1 MPSLDVNGC
10 PINYV
15 VEGTGDPVMLIH
27 GFASSLHGNWRAPG
41 VIDAIV
47 AAGRQVI
54 AIDCRGHGRSGKP
67 HDPQAYAGT
76 AMADDAIAVLD
87 HLGIA
92 TTDLAG
98 YSMGG
103 YLAAVLLV
111 NHPQRLRSVIIAG
124 MGEALLTG
132 HPVAGQFDA
141 IVAAMEAPDVASI
154 KDARGR
160 AFRQFAQSSG
170 NDLGALAAMHKIP
183 RTGFDPAKFAAV
195 KIPVLILIG
204 AKDGPAGAQ
213 RLAQAIPGA
222 VCKVV
227 PGDHLGAVA
236 TPEFRA
242 AIVDWLVA
250 R

>member
-15 VEGTGDPVMLIH
+15 VAGTGAPVMLIH

-47 AAGRQVI
+47 AAGRQAI

-67 HDPQAYAGT
+67 YDPGAYAGS
-76 AMADDAIAVLD
+76 AMADDAVAVLD
-87 HLGIA
+87 HLHIDTA
-92 TTDLAG
+92 DLVG

-103 YLAAVLLV
+103 FLSTTLLV
-111 NHPQRLRSVIIAG
+111 NRPQRWRSVIISG
-124 MGEALLTG
+124 MGDVLLQG
-132 HPVAGQFDA
+132 NLPSQQFDTL
-141 IVAAMEAPDVASI
+141 VAAMEAPDATSI

-160 AFRQFAQSSG
+160 AFRQFAQASG
-170 NDLGALAAMHKIP
+170 NDLRALAAMHKTP
-183 RTGFDPAKFAAV
+183 RTGFDPMKLASV
-195 KIPVLILIG
+195 KIPVLVLIG
-204 AKDGPAGAQ
+204 DKDNPASAK
-213 RLAQAIPGA
+213 RLADAIPGA
-222 VCKVV
+222 AFVEV

-236 TPEFRA
+236 TPQFSR
-242 AIVDWLVA
+242 AIVDWLT